1 MDRLQNAVPVARG
14 PGFLQLSVQLQGVL
28 QPKTPSQK
36 ALYHNIK
43 RDAKTVSDFLR
54 PLLGR
59 NQYCNEGCKKRAT
72 VGRTNSR
79 CWFLPEIHVDDVL
92 DSILLEITRTENEY
106 HLFTVVSSDS
116 HGSYM

>member
-1 MDRLQNAVPVARG
+1 MDRLQNAVPVAKG

-28 QPKTPSQK
+28 QPKIPSQK

-43 RDAKTVSDFLR
+43 RNAKTVSDFLR

-72 VGRTNSR
+72 V
-79 CWFLPEIHVDDVL
+79 HVEYFEATIRFCYPQVL
-92 DSILLEITRTENEY
+92 LLTSSEEPTER
-106 HLFTVVSSDS
+106 SSTHHKS
-116 HGSYM
+116 SYRSW

>member
-1 MDRLQNAVPVARG
+1 MDRLQNAVPVAKG

-28 QPKTPSQK
+28 QPKIPSQK

-54 PLLGR
+54 PLLRR

-72 VGRTNSR
+72 VS
-79 CWFLPEIHVDDVL
+79 VL
-92 DSILLEITRTENEY
+92 
-106 HLFTVVSSDS
+106 VQA
-116 HGSYM
+116 

>member
-1 MDRLQNAVPVARG
+1 MDRLQNAVPVAKG

-28 QPKTPSQK
+28 QPKIPSQK

-72 VGRTNSR
+72 V
-79 CWFLPEIHVDDVL
+79 PVD
-92 DSILLEITRTENEY
+92 LLYQVDLRKSSNHY
-106 HLFTVVSSDS
+106 HLDPVLTMWHPQLESAILQLML
-116 HGSYM
+116 GIPIG

>member
-1 MDRLQNAVPVARG
+1 MDRLQNAVPVAKG

-28 QPKTPSQK
+28 QPKIPSQK

-72 VGRTNSR
+72 VPYRFALQLFMQPYSR
-79 CWFLPEIHVDDVL
+79 AKLNKEKSK
-92 DSILLEITRTENEY
+92 SINIKIRGT
-106 HLFTVVSSDS
+106 
-116 HGSYM
+116 

>member
-1 MDRLQNAVPVARG
+1 MDRLQNAVPVAKG
-14 PGFLQLSVQLQGVL
+14 PGFLQLSVQLRGVL
-28 QPKTPSQK
+28 QPKIPSQK

-72 VGRTNSR
+72 VHVPFGFIGFVRQGTNN
-79 CWFLPEIHVDDVL
+79 P
-92 DSILLEITRTENEY
+92 
-106 HLFTVVSSDS
+106 
-116 HGSYM
+116 

>member
-1 MDRLQNAVPVARG
+1 MQRAKNSTSSMSRMDRLQNAVTVAKG

-28 QPKTPSQK
+28 QPKIPSQK
-36 ALYHNIK
+36 ALYHNTK

-72 VGRTNSR
+72 V
-79 CWFLPEIHVDDVL
+79 PVHVVPVQD
-92 DSILLEITRTENEY
+92 
-106 HLFTVVSSDS
+106 
-116 HGSYM
+116 GYM